1 MFARCSLLWALA
13 AFLAWGAVGAGH
25 AQVTVEARLSSDPQ
39 PLIAAFRS
47 VGSGYPESSL
57 AGIRYGLDRG
67 VDLLELHVQ
76 ITADGHHVVFHDAY
90 LNRMTNV
97 ETVFPDGPEAG
108 PGRAARGGRDY
119 LADYTLDEIRQLRL
133 LVDGEPGMHLVPT
146 LAEAL
151 DLIAGRRLTLLSLQD
166 FDIDALV
173 EELANRQTGHLMV
186 SSIDPGTV
194 AEVAEATGL
203 PVFASIRR
211 SRVFD
216 TDDNL
221 AILQATSALLG
232 DSLVVAHVNSTRLLT
247 PELLD
252 RVSELGVRVSVSG
265 MGREDFALEDQA
277 DPGPW
282 RAALSSGATVLWTTH
297 PDEVLALL
305 GR

>member
-1 MFARCSLLWALA
+1 
-13 AFLAWGAVGAGH
+13 
-25 AQVTVEARLSSDPQ
+25 
-39 PLIAAFRS
+39 LIAAFRS

-194 AEVAEATGL
+194 AEVAVG
-203 PVFASIRR
+203 
-211 SRVFD
+211 
-216 TDDNL
+216 
-221 AILQATSALLG
+221 
-232 DSLVVAHVNSTRLLT
+232 
-247 PELLD
+247 
-252 RVSELGVRVSVSG
+252 
-265 MGREDFALEDQA
+265 
-277 DPGPW
+277 
-282 RAALSSGATVLWTTH
+282 AAW
-297 PDEVLALL
+297 
-305 GR
+305 